1 VADEIS
7 KVVAEL
13 QKQLS
18 PGNSIQ
24 VVGQIQSMNGA
35 FGNLTVG
42 LLFAAVFVWLLMVV
56 NYQTFGDPFVVILAL
71 PATLCGIVTMLF
83 ITGTTLNVPSLM
95 GAIMA
100 VGVAS
105 ANSILLVTFA
115 REQQLAG
122 RTAFQAAIDAGHTRI
137 RPVLMTAAA
146 MIVGMIPMAIGSA
159 GEEQNAALARAVI
172 GGLLFATPTTLLV
185 VPYLFAM
192 LRKRNDGR
200 MAHGVFDEDIQ

>member
-1 VADEIS
+1 VL
-7 KVVAEL
+7 VY
-13 QKQLS
+13 
-18 PGNSIQ
+18 
-24 VVGQIQSMNGA
+24 
-35 FGNLTVG
+35 
-42 LLFAAVFVWLLMVV
+42 LLMLV
-56 NYQTFGDPFVVILAL
+56 NYQNLGDPFVVILAL

-83 ITGTTLNVPSLM
+83 ITGTSLSVPSLM

-137 RPVLMTAAA
+137 RPVLMTASA
-146 MIVGMIPMAIGSA
+146 MVVGMIPMAIGGA

-172 GGLLFATPTTLLV
+172 GGLLFATPTTLLI

-192 LRKRNDGR
+192 LRRRNDGK
-200 MAHGVFDEDIQ
+200 AANGVFEELPDE

>member
-1 VADEIS
+1 M
-7 KVVAEL
+7 K
-13 QKQLS
+13 
-18 PGNSIQ
+18 
-24 VVGQIQSMNGA
+24 GA
-35 FGNLTVG
+35 FYDLGVG
-42 LLFAAVFVWLLMVV
+42 LLFAAVLVYLLMVV
-56 NYQTFGDPFVVILAL
+56 NYQNFGDPFVVILAL
-71 PATLCGIVTMLF
+71 PATLCGILTMLF
-83 ITGTTLNVPSLM
+83 ITGTRSLM

-122 RTAFQAAIDAGHTRI
+122 KTALEAAVDAGHTRI

-146 MIVGMIPMAIGSA
+146 MIVGMIPMAIGGA

-185 VPYLFAM
+185 VPYLFAL
-192 LRKRNDGR
+192 LRKGNDGKE
-200 MAHGVFDEDIQ
+200 AHGVFQENIG